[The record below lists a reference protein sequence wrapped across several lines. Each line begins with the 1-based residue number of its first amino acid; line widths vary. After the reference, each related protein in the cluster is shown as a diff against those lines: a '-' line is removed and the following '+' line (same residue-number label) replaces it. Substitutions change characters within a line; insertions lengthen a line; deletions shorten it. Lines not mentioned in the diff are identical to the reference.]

1 MSVFHEQARVLDRL
15 LYGPVPSVE
24 MSRIGRKGVEEA
36 RNQFSALLAAAE
48 KGKPTIIT
56 KHGRPIAAL
65 VPAEQFEQAR
75 GQRSILALKGT
86 GRGLWGRNSTAT
98 IRMMRDDW
106 NR

>member
-1 MSVFHEQARVLDRL
+1 MVDARPPVLDDFCTV
-15 LYGPVPSVE
+15 LYSSFHV
-24 MSRIGRKGVEEA
+24 SRIGRKGAEEA
-36 RNQFSALLAAAE
+36 RNQFSDLLAAAE

-75 GQRSILALKGT
+75 GQQSILALKGT

-98 IRMMRDDW
+98 IRKMRDEW